1 MGQWLLVPLWGLFP
15 PWGSAIPNASVAEMG
30 VSTPISAGRTRKIT
44 LVRSLQGTDG
54 HRAAPGTA
62 QTPEEDGKEQT
73 AGAGEQR
80 QEGAEGRRLS
90 LLSRQPGKPGGV
102 CCPSRCRLGY
112 TGRSQMP
119 RPAPHT
125 LPRAQL
131 GAQNLEPSASEEG
144 NGPHSQTGT
153 GTSMGQGAQRQC
165 CAALAALREG
175 DCKALV

>member
-1 MGQWLLVPLWGLFP
+1 MPLWRLFP
-15 PWGSAIPNASVAEMG
+15 VWGSAIPHARVAEMG
-30 VSTPISAGRTRKIT
+30 VSRPISPGRTWKIT
-44 LVRSLQGTDG
+44 FLRSLQGTDG

-62 QTPEEDGKEQT
+62 QTPEEDGKGKT

-90 LLSRQPGKPGGV
+90 LLSRQPGKLGGV
-102 CCPSRCRLGY
+102 CCPSRCQLGY
-112 TGRSQMP
+112 MGRSRVP

-125 LPRAQL
+125 LPKARL
-131 GAQNLEPSASEEG
+131 GAPDWEPSASEEG

-153 GTSMGQGAQRQC
+153 GTSTGRGAQRQC